1 MEIRFRVLLLA
12 ALASLTGC
20 ATLRHPFTRHPSAQE
35 RTADAQRTPTRAA
48 IPGPDAAG
56 ALGGGFG
63 QDTVAAP
70 GGGPPPG
77 SSAPPPAD
85 AAEGEEQGPDAQPPR
100 VIEPQ
105 VERRKVKV
113 PRIRSQNIELGGYY
127 GTLNIEDFGA
137 HPVYG
142 VQLGYHITEDLFLQA
157 EAGRSK
163 GGFTSF
169 EKLSNV
175 QLLTEG
181 ERWFKYYD
189 LSVGYNLFPGE
200 VFLGRN
206 LAMVSTFYLLAGI
219 GGTQFGGDQKFTVN
233 FGGGYKILPA
243 DWIAVHVAVEDRVF
257 NTDLLGVTKLASNL
271 EAHIGATVFFGL

>member
-1 MEIRFRVLLLA
+1 MEIRFRVLLVI

-20 ATLRHPFTRHPSAQE
+20 ASVRHLFGHHGSAE
-35 RTADAQRTPTRAA
+35 
-48 IPGPDAAG
+48 
-56 ALGGGFG
+56 
-63 QDTVAAP
+63 AAP
-70 GGGPPPG
+70 EAVA
-77 SSAPPPAD
+77 SSETDQPPPAD
-85 AAEGEEQGPDAQPPR
+85 QPPGSAASQNGDQSAPR

-113 PRIRSQNIELGGYY
+113 PRIRSQNIEVGGYY

-142 VQLGYHITEDLFLQA
+142 VQAAYHVTEDIFFQA

-163 GGFTSF
+163 GGYTSF

-206 LAMVSTFYLLAGI
+206 LALRSAMYVLAGL

-233 FGGGYKILPA
+233 FGAGYKVLPA
-243 DWIAVHVAVEDRVF
+243 DWVAVHVAVEDRVF
-257 NTDLLGVTKLASNL
+257 NTDLLGVNKLASNL
-271 EAHIGATVFFGL
+271 EAHLGATVFFGF

>member
-1 MEIRFRVLLLA
+1 MEIRFRVLLVI

-20 ATLRHPFTRHPSAQE
+20 ASVRHLFGHH
-35 RTADAQRTPTRAA
+35 
-48 IPGPDAAG
+48 G
-56 ALGGGFG
+56 ASGG
-63 QDTVAAP
+63 DTVADARGGADEGAIP
-70 GGGPPPG
+70 DREDGGPGSGGERGAGSGEAPASG
-77 SSAPPPAD
+77 SSQNGDESAPD
-85 AAEGEEQGPDAQPPR
+85 QSSPR

-105 VERRKVKV
+105 VERRKIKV
-113 PRIRSQNIELGGYY
+113 PRIRSQNIEVGGYY

-142 VQLGYHITEDLFLQA
+142 VQAAYHITEDIFFQA

-163 GGFTSF
+163 GGYTSF

-175 QLLTEG
+175 QLLTTG

-206 LAMVSTFYLLAGI
+206 FALRSTFYLLGGL
-219 GGTQFGGDQKFTVN
+219 GGTEFGGDQKFTVN
-233 FGGGYKILPA
+233 FGAGYKVLPA
-243 DWIAVHVAVEDRVF
+243 DWLAVHVAVEDRVF

-271 EAHIGATVFFGL
+271 EAHLGVTFFFGF

>member
-1 MEIRFRVLLLA
+1 MEIRLRVLLLVA
-12 ALASLTGC
+12 AASLTGC
-20 ATLRHPFTRHPSAQE
+20 ASVRHLLGHHDSPAAETAAQTQASDPASEADRPPGADRPPPSDQA
-35 RTADAQRTPTRAA
+35 
-48 IPGPDAAG
+48 PDANASQNG
-56 ALGGGFG
+56 
-63 QDTVAAP
+63 D
-70 GGGPPPG
+70 
-77 SSAPPPAD
+77 
-85 AAEGEEQGPDAQPPR
+85 EGEPR

-105 VERRKVKV
+105 VERRKIKV
-113 PRIRSQNIELGGYY
+113 PRIRSQNIEIGGYY

-142 VQLGYHITEDLFLQA
+142 VQAGYHITEDVFLQA

-163 GGFTSF
+163 GGYTSF

-181 ERWFKYYD
+181 ERWFKYYN

-206 LAMVSTFYLLAGI
+206 LALRSTFYVLAGL

-233 FGGGYKILPA
+233 FGAGYKVLPA
-243 DWIAVHVAVEDRVF
+243 DWIAVHVAVQDRVF
-257 NTDLLGVTKLASNL
+257 NTDLLGVSKLASNL
-271 EAHIGATVFFGL
+271 EAHLGATVFFGF

>member
-1 MEIRFRVLLLA
+1 MEIRLRVLLLIA
-12 ALASLTGC
+12 AASLTGC
-20 ATLRHPFTRHPSAQE
+20 ASVRHLLGHHGGSTEPVADSRPAAQAPAADETLPSDQ
-35 RTADAQRTPTRAA
+35 
-48 IPGPDAAG
+48 
-56 ALGGGFG
+56 
-63 QDTVAAP
+63 
-70 GGGPPPG
+70 PPG
-77 SSAPPPAD
+77 TDTSQNGD
-85 AAEGEEQGPDAQPPR
+85 EAAPR

-105 VERRKVKV
+105 VERRKIKV

-142 VQLGYHITEDLFLQA
+142 VQLGYHITEDIFFQA

-200 VFLGRN
+200 IFLGRN
-206 LAMVSTFYLLAGI
+206 LAMRSTFFVLAGL
-219 GGTQFGGDQKFTVN
+219 GATQFGGDQKFTVN
-233 FGGGYKILPA
+233 FGAGYKVLPA

-257 NTDLLGVTKLASNL
+257 DTDLLGVSKLASNL
-271 EAHIGATVFFGL
+271 EAHLGATVFFGF

>member
-1 MEIRFRVLLLA
+1 MEIRLRVLLLVA
-12 ALASLTGC
+12 ATSLSGC
-20 ATLRHPFTRHPSAQE
+20 ATVSHLFGHHGSPAAGT
-35 RTADAQRTPTRAA
+35 TADTQASDQSSGADQP
-48 IPGPDAAG
+48 PGADRPPASD
-56 ALGGGFG
+56 
-63 QDTVAAP
+63 QAP
-70 GGGPPPG
+70 GGNASQNGDE
-77 SSAPPPAD
+77 S
-85 AAEGEEQGPDAQPPR
+85 EPR

-105 VERRKVKV
+105 VERRKIKV
-113 PRIRSQNIELGGYY
+113 PRIRSQNIEVGGYY

-142 VQLGYHITEDLFLQA
+142 VQIGYHITEDIFVQA
-157 EAGRSK
+157 DAGRSK

-206 LAMVSTFYLLAGI
+206 LALRSTFFVLAGL

-233 FGGGYKILPA
+233 FGAGYKVLPA
-243 DWIAVHVAVEDRVF
+243 DWIAVHVAVQDRVF
-257 NTDLLGVTKLASNL
+257 NTDLLGVSKLASNL
-271 EAHIGATVFFGL
+271 EAHLGATVFFGF

>member
-1 MEIRFRVLLLA
+1 MEIRLRVLLVVA
-12 ALASLTGC
+12 AASLTGC
-20 ATLRHPFTRHPSAQE
+20 ASVRHIFGHHGSPAESSQE
-35 RTADAQRTPTRAA
+35 AVASDQARDADQ
-48 IPGPDAAG
+48 
-56 ALGGGFG
+56 
-63 QDTVAAP
+63 
-70 GGGPPPG
+70 PPG
-77 SSAPPPAD
+77 ADRPPGANASQNGDEPA
-85 AAEGEEQGPDAQPPR
+85 PR
-100 VIEPQ
+100 VIVPQ

-113 PRIRSQNIELGGYY
+113 PRIRSQNIEVGGYY

-142 VQLGYHITEDLFLQA
+142 VQAAYHVTEDIFFQA

-163 GGFTSF
+163 GGYTSF

-189 LSVGYNLFPGE
+189 LSVGYNLLPGE

-206 LAMVSTFYLLAGI
+206 LALRSNLYLLAGL

-233 FGGGYKILPA
+233 FGAGYKVLPA

-257 NTDLLGVTKLASNL
+257 NTDLLGVNKLASNL
-271 EAHIGATVFFGL
+271 EAHLGATVFFGF

>member
-1 MEIRFRVLLLA
+1 MEIRVRILLLIA
-12 ALASLTGC
+12 VASLTGC
-20 ATLRHPFTRHPSAQE
+20 ASVRHLFGHRGSSA
-35 RTADAQRTPTRAA
+35 APAAQVQASDQAPGAA
-48 IPGPDAAG
+48 GGAASDQAPPGPDASQNG
-56 ALGGGFG
+56 D
-63 QDTVAAP
+63 Q
-70 GGGPPPG
+70 
-77 SSAPPPAD
+77 PA
-85 AAEGEEQGPDAQPPR
+85 PR
-100 VIEPQ
+100 VIQPQ

-113 PRIRSQNIELGGYY
+113 PRIRSQNIEVGGYY

-142 VQLGYHITEDLFLQA
+142 VQAAYHITEDIFFQA

-163 GGFTSF
+163 GGYTSF

-206 LAMVSTFYLLAGI
+206 LALRSTFYVLAGL

-233 FGGGYKILPA
+233 FGAGYKVLPA

-257 NTDLLGVTKLASNL
+257 NTDLLGVNKLASNL
-271 EAHIGATVFFGL
+271 EAHLGATVFFGF